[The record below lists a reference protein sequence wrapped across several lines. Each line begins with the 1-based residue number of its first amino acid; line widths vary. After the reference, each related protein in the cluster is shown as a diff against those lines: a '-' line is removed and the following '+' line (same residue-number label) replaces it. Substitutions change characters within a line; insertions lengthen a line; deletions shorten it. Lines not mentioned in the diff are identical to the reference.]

1 MAGELARREA
11 RAGLLFALPVLALFA
26 LVNTTP
32 VFISFF
38 YSLTDFTLGS
48 EAKFVG
54 IANYQFLVSDDE
66 FLKALVVTLKM
77 GIGLALPGSLFAFLV
92 ALAISKGSKTGIFS
106 TILFIPV
113 IYPSVVSAFI
123 WGATLKGDG
132 LINRYLGLD
141 NDWLNSVSTALPSL
155 ILVLLWTNIGFYV
168 VIVLTGLRGISPSLY
183 EAASLDGANEWNQLR
198 WITFP
203 LMKPVILFIGIIATS
218 DALQIFTQ
226 PYLLTGGGPVESTK
240 VLAGLI
246 YEVLFER
253 LQIGL
258 ASSIAVSLA
267 IISTLIAL
275 IQYMV
280 VRNRK

>member
-1 MAGELARREA
+1 MAGELARRES
-11 RAGLLFALPVLALFA
+11 RAGLFFVLPVLALFA

-32 VFISFF
+32 VVISFV

-48 EAKFVG
+48 KAKFVG
-54 IANYQFLVSDDE
+54 LANYQSLISDSE

-77 GIGLALPGSLFAFLV
+77 GIGLALPGSLLAFII
-92 ALAISKGSKTGIFS
+92 ALSISKGSKTGIFS
-106 TILFIPV
+106 TVLFIPV

-155 ILVLLWTNIGFYV
+155 ILVLLWTNIGFYI
-168 VIVLTGLRGISPSLY
+168 VIVLTGLRGVSPSLY
-183 EAASLDGANEWNQLR
+183 EAASLDGANEWNKLR

-203 LMKPVILFIGIIATS
+203 LLKPVILFIGIIATS

-226 PYLLTGGGPVESTK
+226 PYLITGGGPVESTK

-253 LQIGL
+253 LEIAR

-267 IISTLIAL
+267 LISALIAV
-275 IQYMV
+275 IQYLL
-280 VRNRK
+280 VRSKR

>member
-11 RAGLLFALPVLALFA
+11 RTGLFFVLPVLALFA

-32 VFISFF
+32 VVISFV

-48 EAKFVG
+48 KAKFVG
-54 IANYQFLVSDDE
+54 LANYQSLLSDSE

-77 GIGLALPGSLFAFLV
+77 GLGLALPGSLLAFLV
-92 ALAISKGSKTGIFS
+92 ALSISKGSKTGVFS

-132 LINRYLGLD
+132 LINRYLGLE

-155 ILVLLWTNIGFYV
+155 ILVLLWTNIGFYI
-168 VIVLTGLRGISPSLY
+168 VIVLTGLRGVSPSLY
-183 EAASLDGANEWNQLR
+183 EAASLDGANEWHKLR

-253 LQIGL
+253 LEIAR

-267 IISTLIAL
+267 LISTLIAV
-275 IQYMV
+275 IQYFL
-280 VRNRK
+280 VRSKR

>member
-1 MAGELARREA
+1 MAGEIARREA
-11 RAGLLFALPVLALFA
+11 RAGLSFALPVLALFA

-32 VFISFF
+32 VLISFI

-48 EAKFVG
+48 EAKFIG

-253 LQIGL
+253 LEIGL

-280 VRNRK
+280 VRNKK

>member
-253 LQIGL
+253 LEIGL

>member
-1 MAGELARREA
+1 MSGRFARKEA
-11 RAGLLFALPVLALFA
+11 RAGLAFVLPVLALFA
-26 LVNTTP
+26 LVNSTP
-32 VFISFF
+32 VAISFI

-54 IANYQFLVSDDE
+54 LANYQFLTSDTE
-66 FLKALVVTLKM
+66 FLRALVVTLKM
-77 GIGLALPGSLFAFLV
+77 GLGLALPGSLIGFLI
-92 ALAISKGSKTGIFS
+92 ALAISKGSRTGIFS

-123 WGATLKGDG
+123 WGATLRGDG
-132 LINRYLGLD
+132 LLNRYLGLD
-141 NDWLNSVSTALPSL
+141 IDWLNEISTALPSL

-168 VIVLTGLRGISPSLY
+168 VIMLTGLRGITPSLY
-183 EAASLDGANEWNQLR
+183 EAASLDGANQWQQLR

-203 LMKPVILFIGIIATS
+203 VMKPVILFVGIIATS

-226 PYLLTGGGPVESTK
+226 PYLITGGGPAETTK

-253 LQIGL
+253 LQIGI
-258 ASSIAVSLA
+258 ASAIAVSLA
-267 IISTLIAL
+267 LVSSLVAV
-275 IQYMV
+275 IQFSL
-280 VRNRK
+280 VRSRR

>member
-32 VFISFF
+32 VFISFI

-77 GIGLALPGSLFAFLV
+77 GIGLALPGSPFAFLV

>member
-11 RAGLLFALPVLALFA
+11 RAGLSFVLPVLALFA
-26 LVNTTP
+26 LINTTP
-32 VFISFF
+32 VAISFI

-48 EAKFVG
+48 KAKFVG
-54 IANYQFLVSDDE
+54 LANYQFLATDSE
-66 FLKALVVTLKM
+66 FLKALIVTLKM
-77 GIGLALPGSLFAFLV
+77 GIGLALPGSLLAFLI

-132 LINRYLGLD
+132 LINRYLGLH

-155 ILVLLWTNIGFYV
+155 ILVLLWTNIGFYI
-168 VIVLTGLRGISPSLY
+168 VIVLTGLRGVSPSFY
-183 EAASLDGANEWNQLR
+183 EAASLDGANEWKKLR

-203 LMKPVILFIGIIATS
+203 LMKPVILFVGIIATS
-218 DALQIFTQ
+218 DAMQIFTQ
-226 PYLLTGGGPVESTK
+226 PYLLTGGGPIESTK

-253 LQIGL
+253 LQIGI
-258 ASSIAVSLA
+258 ASAIAVSLA
-267 IISTLIAL
+267 LISAFIAVL
-275 IQYMV
+275 QYLV
-280 VRNRK
+280 VRSKR

>member
-11 RAGLLFALPVLALFA
+11 RAGFAFVLPVLALFA

-32 VFISFF
+32 VAISFI

-48 EAKFVG
+48 KAKFVG
-54 IANYQFLVSDDE
+54 LANYQFLATDSE
-66 FLKALVVTLKM
+66 FLKALIVTLKM
-77 GIGLALPGSLFAFLV
+77 GIGLALPGSLLAFLI

-132 LINRYLGLD
+132 LINRYLGLH

-168 VIVLTGLRGISPSLY
+168 VIVLTGLRGVSPTFY
-183 EAASLDGANEWNQLR
+183 EAASLDGANEWKKLR

-218 DALQIFTQ
+218 DAMQIFTQ
-226 PYLLTGGGPVESTK
+226 PYLLTGGGPIESTK

-253 LQIGL
+253 LEIGI

-267 IISTLIAL
+267 LISAFIAVL
-275 IQYMV
+275 QYIV
-280 VRNRK
+280 VRSKR

>member
-1 MAGELARREA
+1 V
-11 RAGLLFALPVLALFA
+11 LPVLALFA

-32 VFISFF
+32 VVISFV

-48 EAKFVG
+48 KAKFVG
-54 IANYQFLVSDDE
+54 LANYQSLLSDSE

-77 GIGLALPGSLFAFLV
+77 GLGLALPGSLLAFLV
-92 ALAISKGSKTGIFS
+92 ALSISKGSKTGVFS

-132 LINRYLGLD
+132 LINRYLGLE

-155 ILVLLWTNIGFYV
+155 ILVLLWTNIGFYI
-168 VIVLTGLRGISPSLY
+168 VIVLTGLRGVSPSLY
-183 EAASLDGANEWNQLR
+183 EAASLDGANEWHKLR

-253 LQIGL
+253 LEIAR

-267 IISTLIAL
+267 LISTLIAV
-275 IQYMV
+275 IQYFL
-280 VRNRK
+280 VRSKR

>member
-1 MAGELARREA
+1 
-11 RAGLLFALPVLALFA
+11 
-26 LVNTTP
+26 
-32 VFISFF
+32 
-38 YSLTDFTLGS
+38 LTDFTLGS

-77 GIGLALPGSLFAFLV
+77 GIGLALPGSLLAFLV

-168 VIVLTGLRGISPSLY
+168 VIVLTGLRGIAPSLY

-253 LQIGL
+253 LEIGL

-280 VRNRK
+280 VRNKK

>member
-1 MAGELARREA
+1 MAGELARRDS
-11 RAGLLFALPVLALFA
+11 RAGLFFVLPVLALFA

-32 VFISFF
+32 VVISFV

-54 IANYQFLVSDDE
+54 LANYQSLISDSE

-77 GIGLALPGSLFAFLV
+77 GIGLALPGSLLAFLI
-92 ALAISKGSKTGIFS
+92 ALSISKGSKTGIFS
-106 TILFIPV
+106 TVLFIPV

-132 LINRYLGLD
+132 LINRYLGLE

-155 ILVLLWTNIGFYV
+155 ILVLLWTNIGFYI
-168 VIVLTGLRGISPSLY
+168 VIVLTGLRGVSPSLY
-183 EAASLDGANEWNQLR
+183 EAASLDGANEWDKLR

-253 LQIGL
+253 LEIAV

-267 IISTLIAL
+267 LISALIAV
-275 IQYMV
+275 IQYLL
-280 VRNRK
+280 VRSKR

>member
-1 MAGELARREA
+1 MAGELARRES
-11 RAGLLFALPVLALFA
+11 RAGLLFVLPVLALFA

-32 VFISFF
+32 VVVSFV

-48 EAKFVG
+48 KANYIG
-54 IANYQFLVSDDE
+54 LANYQTLMSDPE

-77 GIGLALPGSLFAFLV
+77 GIGLALPGSLFAFII
-92 ALAISKGSKTGIFS
+92 ALSISKGSKTGIFS

-113 IYPSVVSAFI
+113 IYPSVVSAFV

-132 LINRYLGLD
+132 LINRYLGLE

-168 VIVLTGLRGISPSLY
+168 VIVLTGLRGISPSFY
-183 EAASLDGANEWNQLR
+183 EAASLDGANEWQKLR

-203 LMKPVILFIGIIATS
+203 LLKPVILFILIIATS

-253 LQIGL
+253 LEIGI

-267 IISTLIAL
+267 LLSASIAV
-275 IQYMV
+275 IQYFL
-280 VRNRK
+280 VRSKR

>member
-1 MAGELARREA
+1 
-11 RAGLLFALPVLALFA
+11 
-26 LVNTTP
+26 
-32 VFISFF
+32 
-38 YSLTDFTLGS
+38 
-48 EAKFVG
+48 
-54 IANYQFLVSDDE
+54 
-66 FLKALVVTLKM
+66 
-77 GIGLALPGSLFAFLV
+77 
-92 ALAISKGSKTGIFS
+92 
-106 TILFIPV
+106 
-113 IYPSVVSAFI
+113 
-123 WGATLKGDG
+123 
-132 LINRYLGLD
+132 
-141 NDWLNSVSTALPSL
+141 
-155 ILVLLWTNIGFYV
+155 V
-168 VIVLTGLRGISPSLY
+168 VIVLTGLRGIAPSLY

-253 LQIGL
+253 LEIGL

-280 VRNRK
+280 VRNKK

>member
-11 RAGLLFALPVLALFA
+11 RAGLSFALPVLALFA

-32 VFISFF
+32 VFISFI

-77 GIGLALPGSLFAFLV
+77 GIGLALPGSLLAFLV

-113 IYPSVVSAFI
+113 IYPSVVSAFV

-168 VIVLTGLRGISPSLY
+168 VIVLTGLRGIAPSLY

-253 LQIGL
+253 LEIGL

-280 VRNRK
+280 VRNKK

>member
-11 RAGLLFALPVLALFA
+11 RAGLFFVLPVLALFA

-32 VFISFF
+32 VVISFV

-48 EAKFVG
+48 KAKFVG
-54 IANYQFLVSDDE
+54 LANYQSLISDSE

-77 GIGLALPGSLFAFLV
+77 GLGLALPGSLLAFV
-92 ALAISKGSKTGIFS
+92 IALAISKGSKTGIFS

-132 LINRYLGLD
+132 LINRYLGLES
-141 NDWLNSVSTALPSL
+141 DWLNNVSTALPSL
-155 ILVLLWTNIGFYV
+155 ILVLLWTNIGFYI
-168 VIVLTGLRGISPSLY
+168 VIVLTGLRGVAPSLY
-183 EAASLDGANEWNQLR
+183 EAASLDGANEWKKLR

-203 LMKPVILFIGIIATS
+203 LMKPVILFILIIATS

-253 LQIGL
+253 LEIAR

-267 IISTLIAL
+267 LISASIAVL
-275 IQYMV
+275 QYLL
-280 VRNRK
+280 VRSRR

>member
-11 RAGLLFALPVLALFA
+11 RAGLSFALPVLALFA

-32 VFISFF
+32 VAISFI

-77 GIGLALPGSLFAFLV
+77 GIGLALPGSLFAFLI

-141 NDWLNSVSTALPSL
+141 NDWLNSISTALPSL

-183 EAASLDGANEWNQLR
+183 EAASLDGANEWNKLR

-253 LQIGL
+253 LEIGL

-267 IISTLIAL
+267 IISTFIAF

-280 VRNRK
+280 VRSRK

>member
-11 RAGLLFALPVLALFA
+11 RAGLFFVLPVLALFA

-32 VFISFF
+32 VVISFV

-48 EAKFVG
+48 KAKFVG
-54 IANYQFLVSDDE
+54 LANYQSLISDSE
-66 FLKALVVTLKM
+66 FLKALIVTLKM
-77 GIGLALPGSLFAFLV
+77 GLGLALPGSLLAFLI

-132 LINRYLGLD
+132 LINRYLGLES
-141 NDWLNSVSTALPSL
+141 DWLNSVSTALPSL
-155 ILVLLWTNIGFYV
+155 ILVLLWTNIGFYI
-168 VIVLTGLRGISPSLY
+168 VIVLTGLRGVAPSLY
-183 EAASLDGANEWNQLR
+183 EAASLDGANEWKKLR

-203 LMKPVILFIGIIATS
+203 LMKPVILFILIIATS

-253 LQIGL
+253 LEIAR

-267 IISTLIAL
+267 LISASIAVL
-275 IQYMV
+275 QYLL
-280 VRNRK
+280 VRSKR

>member
-11 RAGLLFALPVLALFA
+11 RAGLSFALPVLALFA

-32 VFISFF
+32 VLISFI

-253 LQIGL
+253 LEIGL

-267 IISTLIAL
+267 VISTIIAI
-275 IQYMV
+275 IQYLV
-280 VRNRK
+280 VRNKK

>member
-11 RAGLLFALPVLALFA
+11 RAGFVFVLPVLALFA
-26 LVNTTP
+26 LINTTP
-32 VFISFF
+32 VAISFI

-48 EAKFVG
+48 KAKFVG
-54 IANYQFLVSDDE
+54 LANYKFLATDSE
-66 FLKALVVTLKM
+66 FLKALIVTLKM
-77 GIGLALPGSLFAFLV
+77 GIGLALPGSLLAFLI

-132 LINRYLGLD
+132 LINRYLGLH

-155 ILVLLWTNIGFYV
+155 ILVLLWTNIGFYI
-168 VIVLTGLRGISPSLY
+168 VIVLTGLRGVSPSFY
-183 EAASLDGANEWNQLR
+183 EAASLDGANEWKKLR

-218 DALQIFTQ
+218 DAMQIFTQ
-226 PYLLTGGGPVESTK
+226 PYLLTGGGPIESTK

-253 LQIGL
+253 LQIGI
-258 ASSIAVSLA
+258 ASAIAVSLA
-267 IISTLIAL
+267 LISAFIAVL
-275 IQYMV
+275 QYLV
-280 VRNRK
+280 VRSKR

>member
-1 MAGELARREA
+1 MAGELARRES
-11 RAGLLFALPVLALFA
+11 RAGLAFVLPVLALFA

-32 VFISFF
+32 VAISFI

-48 EAKFVG
+48 KAKFVG
-54 IANYQFLVSDDE
+54 LANYQFLISDSE

-77 GIGLALPGSLFAFLV
+77 GIGLALPGSLLAFLI
-92 ALAISKGSKTGIFS
+92 ALAISKGSRTGIFS

-132 LINRYLGLD
+132 LINRYLGLES
-141 NDWLNSVSTALPSL
+141 DWLNSVSTALPSL
-155 ILVLLWTNIGFYV
+155 ILVLLWTNIGFYI
-168 VIVLTGLRGISPSLY
+168 VIVLTGLRGVAPSLY
-183 EAASLDGANEWNQLR
+183 EAASLDGANEWKKLR

-203 LMKPVILFIGIIATS
+203 LMKPVILFILIIATS

-253 LQIGL
+253 LEIAL

-267 IISTLIAL
+267 LISASIAV
-275 IQYMV
+275 IQYLL
-280 VRNRK
+280 VRSKR

>member
-1 MAGELARREA
+1 MLDITDTID
-11 RAGLLFALPVLALFA
+11 FVLALFA

-32 VFISFF
+32 VAISFI

-48 EAKFVG
+48 KAKFVG
-54 IANYQFLVSDDE
+54 IANYQFLISDSE

-77 GIGLALPGSLFAFLV
+77 GIGLALPGSLLAFV
-92 ALAISKGSKTGIFS
+92 IALAISKGSKTGIFS

-132 LINRYLGLD
+132 LINRYLGLES
-141 NDWLNSVSTALPSL
+141 DWLNSVSTALPSL
-155 ILVLLWTNIGFYV
+155 ILVLLWTNIGFYI
-168 VIVLTGLRGISPSLY
+168 VIVLTGLRGVAPSLY
-183 EAASLDGANEWNQLR
+183 EAASLDGANEWKKLR

-203 LMKPVILFIGIIATS
+203 LMKPVILFILIIATS

-253 LQIGL
+253 LEIAL

-267 IISTLIAL
+267 LISASIAV
-275 IQYMV
+275 IQYLL
-280 VRNRK
+280 VRSKR

>member
-11 RAGLLFALPVLALFA
+11 RAGLFFVLPVLALFA

-32 VFISFF
+32 VVISFV

-48 EAKFVG
+48 KAKFVG
-54 IANYQFLVSDDE
+54 LANYQSLISDSE
-66 FLKALVVTLKM
+66 FLKALIVTLKM
-77 GIGLALPGSLFAFLV
+77 GLGLALPGSLLAFLI

-132 LINRYLGLD
+132 LINRYLGLES
-141 NDWLNSVSTALPSL
+141 DWLNSVSTALPSL
-155 ILVLLWTNIGFYV
+155 ILVLLWTNIGFYI
-168 VIVLTGLRGISPSLY
+168 VIVLTGLRGVAPSLY
-183 EAASLDGANEWNQLR
+183 EAASLDGANEWKKLR

-203 LMKPVILFIGIIATS
+203 LMKPVILFILIIATS

-253 LQIGL
+253 LEIAR

-267 IISTLIAL
+267 LISASIAVL
-275 IQYMV
+275 QYLL
-280 VRNRK
+280 VRSRR